1 MNQIEFIGIA
11 GSGKTTSTKI
21 LYQNF
26 KKKKLKIV
34 YVNKYLFESSSQILR
49 YFLALNLLFVSLFI
63 DIGSII
69 SSFLILFKLK
79 TNIKISLNYLH
90 QLSLLIILK
99 KINKFIYIYDQGIIQ
114 AVLSL
119 LASSENKINI
129 KFIKKLLISKYLPSF
144 LIKTYSPD
152 EINFLRVKNRHDKR
166 KLRML
171 ESGVDGKYWKNYLK
185 AIDQVEKIL
194 KEKNIMVHKLDSNCS
209 FEELNL
215 RIDLIF
221 NLIKNDLNKN
231 FR

>member
-26 KKKKLKIV
+26 KKKKQKII

-63 DIGSII
+63 DISSII
-69 SSFLILFKLK
+69 SSSIILFKLK
-79 TNIKISLNYLH
+79 TNIKISLNYLL

-99 KINKFIYIYDQGIIQ
+99 KINRFIYIYDQGIIQ
-114 AVLSL
+114 AVVSL

-129 KFIKKLLISKYLPSF
+129 KFVKKLLISKYLPSF

-152 EINFLRVKNRHDKR
+152 EINFLRIKNRKDKR
-166 KLRML
+166 KSRMIK
-171 ESGVDGKYWKNYLK
+171 SGVDGKYWKNYLK
-185 AIDQVEKIL
+185 AIKKIEMIL
-194 KEKNIMVHKLDSNCS
+194 KEENILIYKLDSNCS
-209 FEELNL
+209 LKELNL
-215 RIDLIF
+215 RTEYIF
-221 NLIKNDLNKN
+221 NSLKIY
-231 FR
+231 FY